1 MLKVLIADDEAKV
14 LRHLQTAIPWE
25 QLGLKITATAQT
37 GLDALRITRQTP
49 IDIVITDI
57 RMPGMDGLLLCQK
70 LREQN
75 PRVQLIILSGFQDF
89 TYAKKAIELQ
99 VLGYCL
105 KPIDVGDLTG
115 LLRTAIRNTLKNKI
129 ENGDALLDLIEDG
142 NSKNISTAFRELGI
156 ASSTIYVAVSVGV
169 HNIEK
174 SLGAQLSLKLGK
186 HKYLYFSSLP
196 FHRANA
202 ERTIAYATGRA
213 GIGLYPEPVTPE
225 QLKDAIEDTSAMA
238 FQFFVNGR
246 PTLCDSLIN
255 GPLVEDA
262 FARLENA
269 TLHSEILKS
278 FLEELSHANCG
289 LIFNI
294 QTAFIFCNRVAACL
308 AFGGINEYCEL
319 MLYSFEQL
327 PANYISMNALISEF
341 ASEIRPTLLQ
351 NSPDS
356 TISSRSGSFLPI
368 IRYLDKNY
376 EKDLSLK
383 KIAEHFHLNASYI
396 SQLIRSETGLTYT
409 QYVTELRINKA
420 KELLKT
426 TSLSLA
432 EISESV
438 GFNDYFYFIKK
449 FKKEVGVTP
458 GKFLINSA
466 TVLSSE

>member
-1 MLKVLIADDEAKV
+1 MLKVLLADDEAKV
-14 LRHLQTAIPWE
+14 LLHLQAAIPWE
-25 QLGLKITATAQT
+25 QLGLEIKATAQT
-37 GLDALRITRQTP
+37 GLDALRITRQNP

-57 RMPGMDGLLLCQK
+57 RMPGMDGLSLCQK

-75 PRVQLIILSGFQDF
+75 PRVQIIILSGFQDF
-89 TYAKKAIELQ
+89 AYAKKAIELQ

-105 KPIDVGDLTG
+105 KPIDTGDLTG
-115 LLRTAIRNTLKNKI
+115 LLRTAVRNTLQNKI

-142 NSKNISTAFRELGI
+142 NSDNIRSAFHELGI
-156 ASSTIYVAVSVGV
+156 HSEGFYVAASIGV

-174 SLGAQLSLKLGK
+174 ALGAQLSYKLGK
-186 HKYLYFSSLP
+186 HKYLYLSSQS
-196 FHRANA
+196 FQRANA
-202 ERTIAYATGRA
+202 ERIIAYATGRA
-213 GIGLYPEPVTPE
+213 GIGLSPALVPPVH
-225 QLKDAIEDTSAMA
+225 LKDAIEDALAMA
-238 FQFFVNGR
+238 YQFFVNGH
-246 PTLCDSLIN
+246 PTLCDSLVS

-269 TLHSEILKS
+269 TKQPERLKS
-278 FLEELSHANCG
+278 LLEELSLANCG

-294 QTAFIFCNRVAACL
+294 QTAFIFCNRVAACP
-308 AFGGINEYCEL
+308 AFGGASEYGEL
-319 MLYSFEQL
+319 MLYGFEQL
-327 PANYISMNALISEF
+327 PTDYINMNALLKEF
-341 ASEIRPTLLQ
+341 ASEINPYLQ
-351 NSPDS
+351 ERIEPVTANS
-356 TISSRSGSFLPI
+356 TGSFLPI
-368 IRYLDKNY
+368 LRYLDQNY

-409 QYVTELRINKA
+409 QYVTELRMNKA

-432 EISESV
+432 EVSEAV

-458 GKFLINSA
+458 GKY
-466 TVLSSE
+466 

>member
-1 MLKVLIADDEAKV
+1 MLKVLLADDEAKV

-25 QLGLKITATAQT
+25 QLELEIIATAQT
-37 GLDALRITRQTP
+37 GLDALRIARQAQV
-49 IDIVITDI
+49 DIVITDI

-89 TYAKKAIELQ
+89 AYAKKAIELQ

-105 KPIDVGDLTG
+105 KPIDTGDLTG

-142 NSKNISTAFRELGI
+142 NSKDIRAAFHELGI
-156 ASSTIYVAVSVGV
+156 TSSTIYVAASVGV

-174 SLGAQLSLKLGK
+174 LLGAQLSYRLGK
-186 HKYLYFSSLP
+186 HKYLYFSALP
-196 FHRANA
+196 FNRANA
-202 ERTIAYATGRA
+202 EHMIAYATGRA

-225 QLKDAIEDTSAMA
+225 HLKDAIEDTSAMA
-238 FQFFVNGR
+238 FQFFVNGH
-246 PTLCDSLIN
+246 PTLCDSLVN
-255 GPLVEDA
+255 GPLVEDV

-269 TLHSEILKS
+269 AQQPELLKLL
-278 FLEELSHANCG
+278 LEELSHANCG

-294 QTAFIFCNRVAACL
+294 QTVFIFCNRVASYL
-308 AFGGINEYCEL
+308 AFGGNNEYCEL
-319 MLYSFEQL
+319 MLYGFEQL
-327 PANYISMNALISEF
+327 PANYLSMNALFSEF
-341 ASEIRPTLLQ
+341 ASEITPTLLQ
-351 NSPDS
+351 NGSDS
-356 TISSRSGSFLPI
+356 ASSSRSGSFLPI

-383 KIAEHFHLNASYI
+383 KVAEHFHLNASYI

-420 KELLKT
+420 KDLLKT

-432 EISESV
+432 EISEAV
-438 GFNDYFYFIKK
+438 GFNDYFYFIKR

-458 GKFLINSA
+458 GKYLINSA
-466 TVLSSE
+466 TVLSGE